1 MIDQGNDTVWTRAG
15 RHELEV
21 EIIPDGMT
29 MDDANA
35 RAMRYAR
42 KMKMNEKTAVGGE
55 AVHPMMQRQAGSA
68 REVSS
73 PAAGSLPCA
82 RACGC
87 A

>member
-1 MIDQGNDTVWTRAG
+1 MIDQCNDTVWIRAG

-42 KMKMNEKTAVGGE
+42 KMKMEMNEKTVVGGE
-55 AVHPMMQRQAGSA
+55 AAMMQRQAGSA

-73 PAAGSLPCA
+73 PAAGSSPCA

>member
-1 MIDQGNDTVWTRAG
+1 MIDQGNDTVWIRAG

-35 RAMRYAR
+35 RTMRYAR
-42 KMKMNEKTAVGGE
+42 KMKMNGKTAVGRE
-55 AVHPMMQRQAGSA
+55 AAHPMMQRQAGST
-68 REVSS
+68 REVSL
-73 PAAGSLPCA
+73 PAAGSSPCA